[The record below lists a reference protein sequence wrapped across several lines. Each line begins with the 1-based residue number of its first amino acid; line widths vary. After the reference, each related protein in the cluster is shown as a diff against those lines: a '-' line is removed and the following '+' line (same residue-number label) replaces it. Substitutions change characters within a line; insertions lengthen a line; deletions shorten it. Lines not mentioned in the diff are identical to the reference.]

1 MARAARQERIIIQ
14 QPTETLGA
22 KRGITTAWSEFSE
35 RWAARKAIGG
45 QERFTEGREH
55 GTRTTIF
62 ETRYIPGVTDKMRI
76 LATDVTTTVSEALD
90 TSETGVDIASAT
102 GFPAENYRVV
112 VDHGT
117 STEEIMEVTAGQ
129 GTTTWTVTRGL
140 DGTSGVAHDNGA
152 TIRSLTVHDIQSVIP
167 NERAFLQLVTEDVA

>member
-22 KRGITTAWSEFSE
+22 KRGITAAWAEFSE
-35 RWAARKAIGG
+35 RWASRKALAG

-55 GTRTTIF
+55 GTRTTVF

-76 LATDVTTTVSEALD
+76 LATDVTTTVNEALD
-90 TSETGVDIASAT
+90 DSETGITITSTT

-117 STEEIMEVTAGQ
+117 STEEIMDVTSGQ
-129 GTTTWTVTRGL
+129 GTTTWTVSRGV
-140 DGTSGVAHDNGA
+140 DGTSAVAHADGA
-152 TIRSLTVHDIQSVIP
+152 TIRSLTVHDIKSVID
-167 NERAFLQLVTEDVA
+167 NNRAFLQLVTEDVV